1 MKINRQTKLDDEQK
15 KQIFALWN
23 NEYPERL
30 AYQSIE
36 NLENYFNKL
45 YNQTHYLLLNEQNE
59 IDGWATTFIR
69 ENEKWFAIIVSEKLH
84 GKGIGTQMLNK
95 LKEDEAVLN
104 GWVIDH
110 DSDKK
115 LNGNYYKSPIEFYQK
130 NGFEIIAETRLELDI
145 MSAVKI
151 KWIKSNWFH

>member
-1 MKINRQTKLDDEQK
+1 
-15 KQIFALWN
+15 
-23 NEYPERL
+23 
-30 AYQSIE
+30 
-36 NLENYFNKL
+36 
-45 YNQTHYLLLNEQNE
+45 
-59 IDGWATTFIR
+59 
-69 ENEKWFAIIVSEKLH
+69 
-84 GKGIGTQMLNK
+84 MLNK

-151 KWIKSNWFH
+151 KWINQIDFINLY